1 MGAVC
6 YAIFVRER
14 EGGCGSLGVPEE
26 PLGEGKHGVGGL
38 PHIEPKQKKKVVG
51 PHYWDNDRCPILGSV

>member
-38 PHIEPKQKKKVVG
+38 PHIEPKKEKKG
-51 PHYWDNDRCPILGSV
+51 GGAPLLGQ